1 MGAAVADAG
10 LNGLAPCACTL
21 RSPPALAAPGRTCHH
36 GTTTLLACT
45 FSQVA
50 AASRR
55 ILALQQLLGGGDVDV
70 VWMLVREP
78 RLLSADFR
86 RSLGDRVKGQRE
98 MPREVCAACST
109 CVLLAAAGQLGSVAP
124 RWLWPAAHQCPQG
137 QLRHMHVHKL
147 VCPNPCHFCSI
158 TQRLFDMRVAAG
170 SDGLDIIALVEQ
182 QPALL
187 LQADAAVS
195 SEEEETAAERLQVG

>member
-1 MGAAVADAG
+1 
-10 LNGLAPCACTL
+10 
-21 RSPPALAAPGRTCHH
+21 
-36 GTTTLLACT
+36 
-45 FSQVA
+45 
-50 AASRR
+50 
-55 ILALQQLLGGGDVDV
+55 
-70 VWMLVREP
+70 
-78 RLLSADFR
+78 
-86 RSLGDRVKGQRE
+86 

-109 CVLLAAAGQLGSVAP
+109 CVLLAAAGELGSVAP

-137 QLRHMHVHKL
+137 QLQHMPLHKP
-147 VCPNPCHFCSI
+147 VCPNPRHFCSI
-158 TQRLFDMRVAAG
+158 AQRLFDMRVAAG